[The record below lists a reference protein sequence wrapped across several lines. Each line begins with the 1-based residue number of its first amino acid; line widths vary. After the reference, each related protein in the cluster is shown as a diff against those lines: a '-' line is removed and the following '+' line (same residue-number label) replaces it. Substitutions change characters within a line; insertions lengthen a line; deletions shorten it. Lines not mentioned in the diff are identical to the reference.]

1 MSTEVI
7 IFSSL
12 IGLFVVLGLI
22 ISIVVYF
29 YYKRKRERYKYWRFF
44 TWKITFLFSIILHPK
59 VYNLNHDADDGRN
72 VFNGVQTGNF

>member
-29 YYKRKRERYKYWRFF
+29 YYKRKRERYKY
-44 TWKITFLFSIILHPK
+44 
-59 VYNLNHDADDGRN
+59 
-72 VFNGVQTGNF
+72 

>member
-1 MSTEVI
+1 MFYTYFQIKVKMSTEVI

-29 YYKRKRERYKYWRFF
+29 YYKRKRERYKY
-44 TWKITFLFSIILHPK
+44 
-59 VYNLNHDADDGRN
+59 
-72 VFNGVQTGNF
+72 